1 MMFWSARQYSHCTCT
16 CMSISVHSCVSFHTR
31 VISGQLWFSFLS
43 AYLTRAVRHWVKVS
57 TPVLFFGI
65 FLVHITLKYVNL
77 NRMRFGP
84 GYMSFESKQYVG
96 QCRPELLFWTAG
108 FEWLKHHKVGIFVEK
123 VIRKGLQRAR
133 SLLSG
138 THSLQGNTIFHWV
151 ELTSTEEQLTKPFTS
166 DQWLLIS
173 HWLGGCRVG
182 FKFDWEKKMGKVHW
196 NNWQQFPWTKKV
208 VSRTATL
215 LFDNAWIL
223 NLKQNTN
230 VIFTIVRLRVQIR
243 VRLDSPQMNW
253 TSTREFLEVSYV
265 FVWYKAN
272 CSVCWL
278 SWELNLFMCLLLC
291 DSLVIVVIDMLLP
304 LAALSN

>member
-138 THSLQGNTIFHWV
+138 IHSLQGNTIFHWV
-151 ELTSTEEQLTKPFTS
+151 ELTSTQFWAWLHVIWIKAICWPVPARVVVLNSWFWMTETPQSGNFRGKGNSQRLTKSKKFAFGNSQFTRQHNISLSGTNKYRRTTDKTVYIRPVITNQSLAWRLQSRFQVWLRKKNGKGALEQLTA
-166 DQWLLIS
+166 IS
-173 HWLGGCRVG
+173 MD
-182 FKFDWEKKMGKVHW
+182 KE
-196 NNWQQFPWTKKV
+196 
-208 VSRTATL
+208 S
-215 LFDNAWIL
+215 
-223 NLKQNTN
+223 
-230 VIFTIVRLRVQIR
+230 
-243 VRLDSPQMNW
+243 
-253 TSTREFLEVSYV
+253 
-265 FVWYKAN
+265 
-272 CSVCWL
+272 
-278 SWELNLFMCLLLC
+278 CL
-291 DSLVIVVIDMLLP
+291 
-304 LAALSN
+304 